1 MKLDGKGIII
11 VNVNGTMNYIQ
22 YGNNKELKEI
32 IERFYKKQS
41 LRDITIVDCE
51 DKKLYFI
58 DTNEDYEEIF
68 QIADSDGNI
77 DYIQFT
83 KILLGK

>member
-32 IERFYKKQS
+32 IERFYKKQG

-58 DTNEDYEEIF
+58 DTEEDYEELIKEC
-68 QIADSDGNI
+68 D
-77 DYIQFT
+77 
-83 KILLGK
+83 

>member
-58 DTNEDYEEIF
+58 DTNEDYEELI
-68 QIADSDGNI
+68 
-77 DYIQFT
+77 
-83 KILLGK
+83 KEVM